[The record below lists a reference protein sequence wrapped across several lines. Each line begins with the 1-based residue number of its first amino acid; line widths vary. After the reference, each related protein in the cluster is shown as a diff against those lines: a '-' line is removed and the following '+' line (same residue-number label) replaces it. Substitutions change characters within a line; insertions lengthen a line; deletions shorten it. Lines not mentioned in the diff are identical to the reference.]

1 MMFKQTLLATVIVF
15 IAWSAM
21 DFLVHGMLLQSVYQE
36 TAFLWRPEDQMHAL
50 LMSAV
55 TLLFSFCVVS
65 VYSYFIVPKSVATGL
80 KYGLTLGVGVG
91 AVTGIGSFCYMPI
104 PLYLAGA
111 WFGVNLVEITLA
123 GIIVGYMVK
132 EPTTQI
138 GESSF

>member
-1 MMFKQTLLATVIVF
+1 MFKQTLLATVIVL

-80 KYGLTLGVGVG
+80 KSWSDSRSWRGRGDRDRLILLY
-91 AVTGIGSFCYMPI
+91 AYPI
-104 PLYLAGA
+104 VSGRR
-111 WFGVNLVEITLA
+111 LVW
-123 GIIVGYMVK
+123 G
-132 EPTTQI
+132 
-138 GESSF
+138 